1 MFGISNNERGK
12 GFIKKMKQVVN
23 ANLIKEKL
31 PSKGNEWSNELKKR
45 EKEKPF
51 FKHFSPARNKPNE

>member
-1 MFGISNNERGK
+1 
-12 GFIKKMKQVVN
+12 MKQVVN
-23 ANLIKEKL
+23 ADLIKEKL